1 MPYWKI
7 ILPVGEERENVP
19 PTYLSLLLDKKCV
32 TSTHTYDVSNTTRY
46 FFPISACAFCVL
58 VLFTTYYV
66 GKASERNLIAKR
78 KACER
83 KRLAWV
89 WGRKE
94 ERKNGG
100 VQRELF
106 HPLHCQGIERG
117 ERRETRGINQAEKK
131 NWNSPPTR
139 CLFLFLFL
147 CPSPQIHCR
156 CKYSVLRKKYNAL
169 LSNIALKMKPSI
181 SEKSVECPKKSWACS
196 IASACCVLLFFP
208 SPISLLSFPASPK
221 TSLSPPPFPIAYQPP
236 SISLHL
242 SLSRRR
248 REGETKKRTI

>member
-1 MPYWKI
+1 ME
-7 ILPVGEERENVP
+7 GCRE
-19 PTYLSLLLDKKCV
+19 SF
-32 TSTHTYDVSNTTRY
+32 STPCIVRGSRE
-46 FFPISACAFCVL
+46 
-58 VLFTTYYV
+58 
-66 GKASERNLIAKR
+66 G
-78 KACER
+78 
-83 KRLAWV
+83 
-89 WGRKE
+89 KE
-94 ERKNGG
+94 EKQEGSIRRKKRIGT
-100 VQRELF
+100 
-106 HPLHCQGIERG
+106 PP
-117 ERRETRGINQAEKK
+117 
-131 NWNSPPTR
+131 PPTR

-147 CPSPQIHCR
+147 CPFPQIHCR

-169 LSNIALKMKPSI
+169 LSNIALKMKPFI
-181 SEKSVECPKKSWACS
+181 SEKSVECHKKSWACS